1 MEGFGGLKVGTDVQR
16 VVLALAVQCGLA
28 FFKCGMEEGI
38 TVGGKDYLVWLEV
51 ERDGTNMLSG
61 DREPIDHTIGDVLVT
76 HGLNHAGNDDGTGY
90 VVAAEVVG
98 GMPLMQQA
106 LHLVGAHG
114 SQFGFVRFGIV
125 EVGCVM
131 AEG

>member
-1 MEGFGGLKVGTDVQR
+1 MEGFGGLEVRTYIEW
-16 VVLALAVQCGLA
+16 VLFALVLQGRFTLLE
-28 FFKCGMEEGI
+28 GRIEERKTIGSENNLI
-38 TVGGKDYLVWLEV
+38 GLEV
-51 ERDGTNMLSG
+51 ERDGTNMQSG

-90 VVAAEVVG
+90 VVAAEIVG
-98 GMPLMQQA
+98 GMPLVQQA

>member
-1 MEGFGGLKVGTDVQR
+1 M
-16 VVLALAVQCGLA
+16 
-28 FFKCGMEEGI
+28 I
-38 TVGGKDYLVWLEV
+38 
-51 ERDGTNMLSG
+51 
-61 DREPIDHTIGDVLVT
+61 T

-90 VVAAEVVG
+90 VVAAEIVG
-98 GMPLMQQA
+98 GMPLVQQA